1 MVEFSLQFLSLLLI
15 IAGFFFIIL
24 ESYVKFDRAFLFL
37 GGALVLFGC
46 IPAIDI
52 WIVPL
57 CGNSSDTL
65 FWVRMQHVLTVALL
79 PLMLWYLRNFLKS
92 DTRFLQI
99 IVNIFVIFFSLVLF
113 SDATL
118 RIEGA
123 AIQRGP
129 LYHFLFLPCFALTG
143 CLIIFLIITRLKGS
157 AGNERRIL
165 FYHLIGF
172 TLLCSFGGID
182 LVVKSLGEPVNRVFH
197 SFFIL
202 GVSAFGL
209 MIFLIFTERLLM
221 LMNDRQKA
229 YEQLRTALSEM
240 EAASTL
246 RQIGESTAIINHEI
260 KNYLVRIFGSAEL
273 LQITENLTGDGKQE
287 IDAIKKTVGDLQ
299 HFSMDILQLS
309 RSRIIKEKELL
320 TLIPLLRQCVID
332 HFPDHKEHIN
342 ISCADESQTIHG
354 EWEKL
359 QHAFVNVFR
368 NSFEAEADRIDVT
381 MSSTGTVLLI
391 SISDNGIGCTADQMQ
406 EIFKAFYT
414 TKKGKQGTGLG
425 MSISRAVIESHGGH
439 ISAYTL
445 NELGGERHGLRI
457 AITLPLY
464 DGSEKQEQKHLNGV
478 LLLREGIQDIASVLQ
493 VFNNIGTYPSIMH
506 RNEDLDRKKESEIK
520 TFIVAENFARRLKGS
535 RSLRAAKIVP
545 IISKNGM
552 TYARYGEF
560 DASLD
565 VFCEEF
571 IINHLF
577 AAG

>member
-1 MVEFSLQFLSLLLI
+1 MVEFSLQLLSLLLI
-15 IAGFFFIIL
+15 IAGLFFIIL

-37 GGALVLFGC
+37 GGALMLFGF

-52 WIVPL
+52 WIIPE
-57 CGNSSDTL
+57 CSDSIQAL

-92 DTRFLQI
+92 DTRYLQI
-99 IVNIFVIFFSLVLF
+99 IVNVFVIFFSLVLF
-113 SDATL
+113 SDATV
-118 RIEGA
+118 RIEGT

-129 LYHFLFLPCFALTG
+129 LYHFLFLPCFVVTG
-143 CLIIFLIITRLKGS
+143 CFIIFLIATRLKGT

-182 LVVKSLGEPVNRVFH
+182 LLIKSLGERVSSVFN

-202 GVSAFGL
+202 GVFAFGL
-209 MIFLIFTERLLM
+209 MTFLIFTERLIM
-221 LMNDRQKA
+221 LVNDRRKA

-240 EAASTL
+240 ESASTL

-273 LQITENLTGDGKQE
+273 LQITETLTDDGKQE
-287 IDAIKKTVGDLQ
+287 IDAIKKTVADLQ
-299 HFSMDILQLS
+299 HFSQDILQLS
-309 RSRIIKEKELL
+309 RARIIKEKEML
-320 TLIPLLRQCVID
+320 TFVPLLRQCVID
-332 HFPDHKEHIN
+332 HFPDQKERIA
-342 ISCADESQTIHG
+342 ITCKDESQTIHG

-359 QHAFVNVFR
+359 QHVFVNLFR
-368 NSFEAEADRIDVT
+368 NSFEADADRIDVSV
-381 MSSTGTVLLI
+381 SSTGTIFLI
-391 SISDNGIGCTADQMQ
+391 TINDNGACCPVEQIQ

-439 ISAYTL
+439 ISAYSL
-445 NELGGERHGLRI
+445 NELGGERHGLKI

-464 DGSEKQEQKHLNGV
+464 GRSEKQEQIPLNGV
-478 LLLREGIQDIASVLQ
+478 LLVREGIEDLSALLQ
-493 VFNNIGTYPSIMH
+493 VFNNVGTYPSIIH
-506 RNEDLDRKKESEIK
+506 RNEELDRKKEGEIK
-520 TFIVAENFARRLKGS
+520 TVIATEHVAERLKGY
-535 RSLRAAKIVP
+535 RSLRTSKIFP
-545 IISKNGM
+545 IFSKNGM
-552 TYARYGEF
+552 IYARDGDF
-560 DASLD
+560 GNSLD

-571 IINHLF
+571 IYNQLCT
-577 AAG
+577 AG